1 MQYRKLNAFS
11 VLSNN
16 SSFFFLNFFYIFRFG
31 IISWF
36 QDKNIEDNSSSLSL
50 KFLIRR
56 WVRRFCQSQISNSH
70 LSFFKM
76 ATNNLD
82 NETLL
87 AIMILHILLLY
98 SFSVCNDDV
107 LKEYYRRLLMM
118 MCIISFNIQYFKIDE
133 TKYIS
138 SPKNPLIL
146 FELKKFSN

>member
-82 NETLL
+82 NETSL

-107 LKEYYRRLLMM
+107 LKKYYRRLLMM